1 MLTERKECDKVK
13 LDIDKLIPKYARLPL
28 IVAVMFNFATYIGA
42 NLIVGDAPHTDISMK
57 IDSFIPFCPFFIT
70 FYILSYV
77 QWVVGYIVISHH
89 SREYCYKV
97 VTADLIAKTVCFLF
111 YVFFPTTLVRP
122 EITGNGFFE
131 FVTRI
136 VYAVDPAS
144 NLFPSI
150 HCLES
155 WVVFRCA
162 LKMKL
167 PNWYKVLM
175 GFFSLGVFASVVFVK
190 QHVFI
195 DIPAGV
201 LVFELGYLITHLSGL
216 HVAIM
221 KRIPCKTDQNEIE
234 RQS

>member
-1 MLTERKECDKVK
+1 MKLELERIV
-13 LDIDKLIPKYARLPL
+13 PKYARLPL
-28 IVAVMFNFATYIGA
+28 LLAVLFNFATYIGA
-42 NLIVGDAPHTDISMK
+42 NLIVGDAPHTDISMA
-57 IDSFIPFCPFFIT
+57 IDGYIPFVPAFMI

-77 QWVVGYIVISHH
+77 QWVVGYIVLSH
-89 SREYCYKV
+89 EGQDYCYKV
-97 VTADLIAKTVCFLF
+97 VTADIIAKTVCFLF

-122 EITGNGFFE
+122 EVVGDGFFE

-136 VYAVDPAS
+136 VYGVDPAS

-167 PNWYKVLM
+167 PKWYKIGM
-175 GFFSLGVFASVVFVK
+175 GLFTLGVFASVVLVK

-201 LVFELGYLITHLSGL
+201 LVFELGYAVTHFTGV
-216 HVAIM
+216 HRWIQKKVA
-221 KRIPCKTDQNEIE
+221 KNSIE
-234 RQS
+234 

>member
-1 MLTERKECDKVK
+1 M
-13 LDIDKLIPKYARLPL
+13 
-28 IVAVMFNFATYIGA
+28 AVLFNFATYIGA
-42 NLIVGDAPHTDISMK
+42 NFLVGDAPHTDISMA
-57 IDSFIPFCPFFIT
+57 IDRLIPFCPFFIT
-70 FYILSYV
+70 FYVLSYV
-77 QWVVGYIVISHH
+77 QWVVGSIVISHH
-89 SREYCYKV
+89 GREYCYKV

-122 EITGNGFFE
+122 EITGSGFFE
-131 FVTRI
+131 FVTSI
-136 VYAVDPAS
+136 VYSVDPAS

-167 PNWYKVLM
+167 PPVYKVVM
-175 GFFSLGVFASVVFVK
+175 GLFTIGVFMSVVFVK

-201 LVFELGYLITHLSGL
+201 LVFELGYLVTHVSGL
-216 HVAIM
+216 H
-221 KRIPCKTDQNEIE
+221 KRIMARIPYREEPQQT
-234 RQS
+234 

>member
-1 MLTERKECDKVK
+1 MK
-13 LDIDKLIPKYARLPL
+13 LDLDKLIPKYARIPL
-28 IVAVMFNFATYIGA
+28 IIAVLFNFATYIGA
-42 NLIVGDAPHTDISMK
+42 NLIAGEAYHHDISMK
-57 IDSFIPFCPFFIT
+57 IDEYIPFVPFFIT

-77 QWVVGYIVISHH
+77 QWVVGYIVLSHE

-111 YVFFPTTLVRP
+111 YVFYPTTMVRP
-122 EITGNGFFE
+122 DVTGGGFFE

-136 VYAVDPAS
+136 VYSVDPAS

-167 PNWYKVLM
+167 PKWYKIAM
-175 GFFSLGVFASVVFVK
+175 GLFSLGVFASVVFVK

-195 DIPAGV
+195 DIPAGI
-201 LVFELGYLITHLSGL
+201 LVFELGYAITHFTGL
-216 HVAIM
+216 H
-221 KRIPCKTDQNEIE
+221 KRVIRKFVRSSDGAN
-234 RQS
+234 